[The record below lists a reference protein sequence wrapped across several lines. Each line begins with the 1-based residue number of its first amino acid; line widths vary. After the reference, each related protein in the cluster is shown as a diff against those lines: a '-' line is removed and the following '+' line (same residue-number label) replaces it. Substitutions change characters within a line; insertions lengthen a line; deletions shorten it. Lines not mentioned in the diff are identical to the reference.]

1 MSEYN
6 IQMNKYNALNAGYD
20 QLYPQPMKHAN
31 THAKDGSDPITPASI
46 GAYTEAE
53 VNSLLAAKQDASS
66 AINTGNIGSQSVNY
80 ANSAGSAPAN
90 GGTAAR
96 LGRDGNASIPMTFNW
111 NGQSGQ
117 PSWLWGGEDGSNM
130 YVYNPANFSVN
141 YATSANYAN
150 GAGNCDTVDGWHMN
164 LVYDGWGI
172 KPICAGTGGMTSGA
186 TGLATGHVY
195 LQFE

>member
-20 QLYPQPMKHAN
+20 QLYPKPMKHAN
-31 THAKDGSDPITPASI
+31 THAKDGSDPITPADI

-80 ANSAGSAPAN
+80 ANSS
-90 GGTAAR
+90 
-96 LGRDGNASIPMTFNW
+96 
-111 NGQSGQ
+111 
-117 PSWLWGGEDGSNM
+117 
-130 YVYNPANFSVN
+130 
-141 YATSANYAN
+141 NYAN
-150 GAGNCDTVDGWHMN
+150 SAGNSNSVGGMPFVNQDGGGNKAFYFGFDGGANTVYAIANGNMSVGYASSAGNSDTVDGWHMN
-164 LVYDGWGI
+164 FDPYGWGI
-172 KPICAGTGGMTSGA
+172 KPICAGTGGMTAGS
-186 TGLATGHVY
+186 TGLSNGHVY

>member
-6 IQMNKYNALNAGYD
+6 IQMNKYNALNAEYD

-46 GAYTEAE
+46 GASPSGHTHDDRYYTEAE

-80 ANSAGSAPAN
+80 ANSAGNSNSVGGMPFVNQDGGGNKTYYFGFDGGANTVYPIAN
-90 GGTAAR
+90 GNISVGY
-96 LGRDGNASIPMTFNW
+96 AS
-111 NGQSGQ
+111 S
-117 PSWLWGGEDGSNM
+117 
-130 YVYNPANFSVN
+130 
-141 YATSANYAN
+141 
-150 GAGNCDTVDGWHMN
+150 AGNSDTVDGWHMN
-164 LVYDGWGI
+164 LDPYGWGI

-186 TGLATGHVY
+186 TGLSNGHVY

>member
-31 THAKDGSDPITPASI
+31 THAKDGSDPITPADI

-90 GGTAAR
+90 GGTAAK
-96 LGRDGNASIPMTFNW
+96 LGRDGNAASPMTFYW
-111 NGQSGQ
+111 NGQGGQ
-117 PSWLWGGEDGSNM
+117 PSWLWGGNDGTNT
-130 YVYNPANFSVN
+130 YVYNPSNFNV
-141 YATSANYAN
+141 NYAN
-150 GAGNCDTVDGWHMN
+150 GAGNADTVDGWHMN
-164 LVYDGWGI
+164 LAYNAYGI

-186 TGLATGHVY
+186 TGLSNGHVY

>member
-31 THAKDGSDPITPASI
+31 THAKDGSDPITPADI
-46 GAYTEAE
+46 GAYSKTETDALLQNKSDVGHTHDDRYYTEAE

-66 AINTGNIGSQSVNY
+66 AINTGNIASQ
-80 ANSAGSAPAN
+80 
-90 GGTAAR
+90 
-96 LGRDGNASIPMTFNW
+96 
-111 NGQSGQ
+111 
-117 PSWLWGGEDGSNM
+117 
-130 YVYNPANFSVN
+130 SVN

-150 GAGNCDTVDGWHMN
+150 GAGNCDTVDGWNMN
-164 LVYDGWGI
+164 LDPYGWGI

-186 TGLATGHVY
+186 TGLSNGHVY